1 MTDTTETIVESPQGF
16 KKIGTLTS
24 DFMTQKIKVPV
35 EALEEGKKIVLTSRT
50 GKDIYIIE
58 QEFIAYAN
66 QTPPKNIYG
75 AFIGFVKS
83 KVKTG

>member
-1 MTDTTETIVESPQGF
+1 MN
-16 KKIGTLTS
+16 
-24 DFMTQKIKVPV
+24 QKIQVPI
-35 EALEEGKKIVLTSRT
+35 EALEEGKKIALASRT

-66 QTPPKNIYG
+66 QNPPKNIYG